1 MKINANNTLIYY
13 VISVMSHVMLILAM
27 ILMLDFS
34 SETVMIGN
42 QAEKLVQSYL
52 YKADPAQATTVKSA
66 ASNKTIVNKE
76 EKVVA
81 RKESNPAVSLKK
93 KSESSLDTLKNMEAS
108 KTTSQPPAVS
118 NSSKGAQVDELLAV
132 LHTAIQQKQNY
143 PENALQMERQG
154 RATMKFTLFPDGSIK
169 GLHVAKS
176 SGTESLDLAALAAVR
191 DAAPFSR
198 IDQYLSESK
207 EFSIDVVFE
216 LA

>member
-27 ILMLDFS
+27 ILVLDFS

-52 YKADPAQATTVKSA
+52 YKADPTQATTVKSA
-66 ASNKTIVNKE
+66 ASNKTIVNHP
-76 EKVVA
+76 V
-81 RKESNPAVSLKK
+81 VSLKK
-93 KSESSLDTLKNMEAS
+93 KSDPSSDALKKMEAS
-108 KTTSQPPAVS
+108 KTASQPPAAS

-216 LA
+216 LS